1 MRKLKILHLCTDE
14 KFIDRAINLFET
26 AYPEQNLLCVYNKGR
41 DIVHI
46 KRKVDFI
53 IKRKES
59 FLGIDPSKT
68 GGVDIVIIHSLAKYW
83 FRTIEKLDNTIPVVW
98 LGWGYDY
105 YDLMGGEDKW
115 LLRDTLSLNIKITK
129 NRNIKQR
136 IKDAILYP
144 NFRRVKVIERINY
157 FSPVIPGEYKLI
169 KDSRNWKK
177 FPVQVDWNYGAAEK
191 DLACYI
197 ASIDDISLVGKNVLI
212 GNSATNTNNHIEIF
226 NVLKHIDLLEG
237 KFIIPLNYGNVIYG
251 RIIKNIAINLLG
263 ENADVISDFMPL
275 EKYMSK
281 ISSCG
286 FVVMNHV
293 RQQGVGNIISM
304 IYIGAKVFLREE
316 NPTFIFL
323 RDSGVKIYSVQDL
336 ERDPLNSFSPLSQVD
351 VISNRSIIDKI
362 WSNSALLG
370 KTRKLISTLTKGE
383 GGIEY

>member
-14 KFIDRAINLFET
+14 KFIDRAINLFEK

-46 KRKVDFI
+46 KREVDFI
-53 IKRKES
+53 VKRKES
-59 FLGIDPSKT
+59 FIGIDFSKI
-68 GGVDIVIIHSLAKYW
+68 GAVDIVIIHSLSKCW
-83 FRTIEKLDNTIPVVW
+83 FRTIEKLDSKIPLVW
-98 LGWGYDY
+98 FGWGYDY

-115 LLRDTLSLNIKITK
+115 LLRETLSLNMKITK

-144 NFRRVKVIERINY
+144 NFRRVKIIEKINY
-157 FSPVIPGEYKLI
+157 FSPVIPSEYGLI
-169 KDSRNWKK
+169 KNSRIWKE

-197 ASIDDISLVGKNVLI
+197 SSVDDISLVGKNVLV
-212 GNSATNTNNHIEIF
+212 GNSSTNTNNHIEIF
-226 NVLKHIDLLEG
+226 NVLKHINLLEG
-237 KFIIPLNYGNVIYG
+237 KFIIPLNYGNVMYG
-251 RIIKNIAINLLG
+251 RVIKNIASNLLG
-263 ENADVISDFMPL
+263 ENADIISDFMPI

-316 NPTFIFL
+316 NPTFGFL
-323 RDSGVKIYSVQDL
+323 KDKGVKIYSVQDL
-336 ERDPLNSFSPLSQVD
+336 EHDPLNSFSPLAQVD
-351 VISNRSIIDKI
+351 VINNRSIIDKI
-362 WSNSALLG
+362 WSNSALLA
-370 KTRKLISTLTKGE
+370 KTRKLISTLTDEE